1 METTICHWVFPQ
13 DVDSKYTHKLNCKS
27 TDIWVGILKHSTT
40 LTNPYETKE
49 KKTQITNFRNERGDI
64 TIDATEIKKIIRD
77 YYK

>member
-1 METTICHWVFPQ
+1 MLIQ
-13 DVDSKYTHKLNCKS
+13 NTHTNKLNCKS